1 MVDCLELLLT
11 VEFWHVVHF
20 SCKCVERMN
29 EEISWRENRLSEVLM
44 TKIDCV
50 RDEHC
55 LGFGVNSSL
64 VAIMVERN
72 TSAETIASSVIPG
85 FPSAWFVVNGDR
97 YPKGGQWCGTIIK
110 ISAIQVLSC

>member
-1 MVDCLELLLT
+1 MFNYLDLMLIVDC
-11 VEFWHVVHF
+11 FHVVHC
-20 SCKCVERMN
+20 SCKCVECMN
-29 EEISWRENRLSEVLM
+29 DAISWRETSLSEVLM
-44 TKIDCV
+44 TKLYFFHYGQYFRLCA
-50 RDEHC
+50 
-55 LGFGVNSSL
+55 NSLL
-64 VAIMVERN
+64 VVIMVERN